1 MLLLSCLLFL
11 RDDARDTAPDR
22 CLPSLAPG
30 FHDDSLRTSAET
42 IDCVLF
48 LKWVPYVRQ
57 LLVIAAF
64 MKESVGVNERKTVE
78 AGWLGGGRG
87 GCREITCIH
96 SFHIG
101 WQFFL
106 VFEFQRTATE
116 RRESSLARRILEDAT
131 FEALMIFD
139 DTHGLVSQLVRG
151 GGNYV
156 IYLVVDFGGVSSR
169 IVVAILWP
177 VLMYWGAFMHCG
189 DALRCGEMMRTLWG
203 RT

>member
-1 MLLLSCLLFL
+1 M
-11 RDDARDTAPDR
+11 
-22 CLPSLAPG
+22 
-30 FHDDSLRTSAET
+30 
-42 IDCVLF
+42 
-48 LKWVPYVRQ
+48 
-57 LLVIAAF
+57 
-64 MKESVGVNERKTVE
+64 
-78 AGWLGGGRG
+78 
-87 GCREITCIH
+87 
-96 SFHIG
+96 
-101 WQFFL
+101 
-106 VFEFQRTATE
+106 E
-116 RRESSLARRILEDAT
+116 RREATLSRRILEDAT